1 MSNKSPYSNYNKI
14 SLKTDSMVELIQEL
28 SKLGVFKG
36 KPKPRAKKATTAE
49 SVRQTGD
56 MPSPSFATDLRNLP
70 PIQQIDPGMTAQQIE
85 DIQQTNDASIATLR
99 AEIQQGRI
107 QDIQNVGQALFSIV
121 NPATRFRSQPANN
134 GVYDPFNQPQSG
146 VELLPD
152 VQDVPFDQTLNPG
165 APEAQTKR
173 QQNLYPDEDAVFE
186 NIPIERPKLQPR
198 EPIGKKVVIPSLR
211 AEIVSGLGLAP
222 VPKQKGSSLVDL
234 KQYYISLANVTERPI
249 NENIRSKEALFNEIY
264 RIIDEEGSSV

>member
-36 KPKPRAKKATTAE
+36 KPKPRAKKATTVD
-49 SVRQTGD
+49 SD
-56 MPSPSFATDLRNLP
+56 MSPDLATSTFRNLP

-85 DIQQTNDASIATLR
+85 DIQQTNDATIAALR
-99 AEIQQGRI
+99 AEVQQGRL
-107 QDIQNVGQALFSIV
+107 QDMQNVGQVLFSLAG
-121 NPATRFRSQPANN
+121 NPSQRFRSQPADT

-146 VELLPD
+146 IELLPD
-152 VQDVPFDQTLNPG
+152 VQDVPLDQTLNQG
-165 APEAQTKR
+165 APEAKSQR
-173 QQNLYPDEDAVFE
+173 QESFYPVEDADFE
-186 NIPIERPKLQPR
+186 NIQIQRPKLQPR

-222 VPKQKGSSLVDL
+222 VPKQKGSSVVDL
-234 KQYYISLANVTERPI
+234 KGYYTALANVTDRPI